1 MIQLQER
8 TVTEGA
14 TGITETWRPV
24 GYFYAKV
31 IPLDVRTVADYQKLN
46 TVVSHK
52 ILIKGEVNVKIGKHR
67 FVGDKIYVVSTSAK
81 YYRGY
86 TEVMVREWV

>member
-52 ILIKGEVNVKIGKHR
+52 ILIKARLTLKLANIDSLVIK
-67 FVGDKIYVVSTSAK
+67 FT
-81 YYRGY
+81 
-86 TEVMVREWV
+86 